1 MYFFKVMYRNRPITK
16 NYLDRLMSSRIMWLS
31 ISYFANDY
39 PKLSSLG
46 NSLIPGKLRGDVV
59 GLMPVGYPCREF
71 GPGIT
76 GGGLFL
82 FCFCVLAT
90 GSKAQTT
97 PSREYIRL
105 GTRVI
110 AIEVPIPSVAAPTF
124 SPAGANYRRAQTV
137 TISTSTAGATIRY
150 TLDGSTPTET
160 NGTVGTSVKIS
171 NSETLKAIAYK
182 SSMTDSP
189 VTSANYTIG
198 K

>member
-1 MYFFKVMYRNRPITK
+1 
-16 NYLDRLMSSRIMWLS
+16 
-31 ISYFANDY
+31 
-39 PKLSSLG
+39 
-46 NSLIPGKLRGDVV
+46 
-59 GLMPVGYPCREF
+59 MPVGLGYFRREF
-71 GPGIT
+71 RPRIAES
-76 GGGLFL
+76 GLFL

-90 GSKAQTT
+90 GSTAQTT

-110 AIEVPIPSVAAPTF
+110 AIEVPTPAVVAPTF
-124 SPAGANYRRAQTV
+124 SPAGGTYRRAQTV
-137 TISTSTAGATIRY
+137 TITTSTAGATIRY

-171 NSETLKAIAYK
+171 NSETLKAIAYE
-182 SSMTDSP
+182 SGRTDSP